1 MTQFPSSPS
10 PETSGN
16 SSARLGLGYLLLVF
30 LPVAAGLT
38 WQWTLIDAIPVG
50 HVAAADSIS
59 TWTEHLQSP
68 FARFLCQM
76 LVVLAAAKLLGA
88 LMRRLRQP
96 AVIGEMIAGLM
107 LGPSLFGWLLPE
119 AQTWLFRPDS
129 LQALSLIAQLGV
141 LVFMFAAGA
150 EFEPETLRGHRRR
163 ALLIGHAGIALP
175 FLLGLI
181 LASFLYAS
189 YAPPGASQLNFSLF
203 IGIAMSITA
212 FPVLLRILEDR
223 GYTQLPIG
231 RIATSCAA
239 LADVTA
245 WAVLGVIIAMATAH
259 DAGSALIRLLPAFA
273 FAWFCLVWVRRQ
285 LAVREIR
292 PEHGGRWLLVMVLSI
307 LLGSLVTE
315 ALGLH
320 ALFGAFLAGLAF
332 SGNGALRALV
342 VERIESFATVLLLP
356 LYFASTGLRT
366 KLELLGPRE
375 WALFVGITLIATLGK
390 MGGTVVSARYG
401 GLGAADSWRLG
412 ALMNTRGLMELIVL
426 GLGLEFGLI
435 GQDLYAILGLAAI
448 ATTVMT
454 GPLLSVI
461 DRLSRSKAGA

>member
-1 MTQFPSSPS
+1 MSSSGTDANPKPSK
-10 PETSGN
+10 
-16 SSARLGLGYLLLVF
+16 RLWLGYLALVI
-30 LPVAAGLT
+30 LPLAAGLV
-38 WQWTLIDAIPVG
+38 WLSG
-50 HVAAADSIS
+50 HVGPVSLGLDIGTAGLSA
-59 TWTEHLQSP
+59 WTEHLQSP

-107 LGPSLFGWLLPE
+107 LGPSLFGWLVPE
-119 AQTWLFRPDS
+119 SHAWLFRPDS
-129 LQALSLIAQLGV
+129 LQPLSLIAQLGV

-150 EFEPETLRGHRRR
+150 EFEPEALRGHRRR
-163 ALLIGHAGIALP
+163 ALLIGHAGIAIP
-175 FLLGLI
+175 FLMGLL
-181 LASFLYAS
+181 LAAALYAD
-189 YAPPGASQLNFSLF
+189 YAPAGTNRLNFSLF

-239 LADVTA
+239 LADATA

-259 DAGSALIRLLPAFA
+259 DTGSALVRLLPAFL
-273 FAWFCLVWVRRQ
+273 FAWFCLVWLRRK
-285 LAVREIR
+285 LAAVVIR
-292 PEHGGRWLLVMVLSI
+292 DDHAARWLLAMVLSI
-307 LLGSLVTE
+307 LLGSLITE

-332 SGNGALRALV
+332 SGNQALRALV

-366 KLELLGPRE
+366 QLELLGPRE
-375 WALFVGITLIATLGK
+375 WSLCLAITAIATLGK
-390 MGGTVVSARYG
+390 MGGTVLSARFS
-401 GLGAADSWRLG
+401 GLERADSWRLG

-435 GQDLYAILGLAAI
+435 GHDLYAIFVIAAI

-454 GPLLSVI
+454 GPLLSLI
-461 DRLSRSKAGA
+461 DRVSRSKATA